1 MTNTSSMARSMGG
14 QRDTQSLGSA
24 VRAPQSGRIRM
35 YVTVLLGAIVLGIA
49 AVIVVVV
56 SR

>member
-1 MTNTSSMARSMGG
+1 VNGVATATR
-14 QRDTQSLGSA
+14 SLGSA

-49 AVIVVVV
+49 AVIVVVI